1 MLHVSI
7 ASLEAGLPEVLSS
20 PRDAG
25 RVELIVRRPAY
36 GERDVVTEAQ
46 LDPVVGLVG
55 DTWPV
60 RPSRQRP
67 DGSPHPDKQVT
78 LMNARVAALVAGPP
92 PPPGQIDRR
101 GLAGDQLYV
110 DLDLSVANLPPGT
123 RLRLG
128 SAVIEVTDQLHL
140 GCAKFSARFGSDAF
154 RFVNSATGRA
164 LRLRGVN
171 TRVVEGGVVRLGDLT
186 TKVLVTPSTLEQ
198 VVPPDFARAEVVP
211 PDFLRAEV
219 GATSGR
225 VGVRGRVR
233 GGGRGVG

>member
-36 GERDVVTEAQ
+36 GKREVVSEAQ

-78 LMNARVAALVAGPP
+78 LMNARVVALVAGPP

>member
-110 DLDLSVANLPPGT
+110 DLDLSVANLPSGT